1 MSYLITAEV
10 KQFKEDIISRRGL
23 GTTRTFRF
31 FGTGETTPKEESGG
45 ETKEEERS
53 IGKMARN

>member
-10 KQFKEDIISRRGL
+10 KQFKEDIISTLGL

-53 IGKMARN
+53 IGKMVWN

>member
-31 FGTGETTPKEESGG
+31 FGTGETTPKEERSG
-45 ETKEEERS
+45 EIQEEERR
-53 IGKMARN
+53 IGKMAWN